1 MEHILDLTAL
11 LEPNQIKMEG
21 GTSTYSIL
29 GMAVS
34 RMSGFHLM
42 IEDWFT
48 NSGRSFDVEE
58 YDQWD
63 KAYDNWVWE
72 SSIREMNHQLG
83 DCRESE
89 CTYEPIPENPEKS
102 DYFSAERTPR
112 LLSEVL
118 ASVAKV
124 HQIDHLPKAFLDRC
138 QK

>member
-11 LEPNQIKMEG
+11 LEPNQIKIG
-21 GTSTYSIL
+21 GTSTYSML

-34 RMSGFHLM
+34 GTSGFHPM

-58 YDQWD
+58 YDQWN
-63 KAYDNWVWE
+63 KAYDNWVRE
-72 SSIREMNHQLG
+72 SSIREMNHQLS
-83 DCRESE
+83 DCREGE
-89 CTYEPIPENPEKS
+89 CTCEPIPENLEKS

-124 HQIDHLPKAFLDRC
+124 HQIDRLPKAFLDHS